1 MVWLLKIKS
10 NSLRINMAILSYSTL
25 DRMMYAQVLDE
36 GSTIPTWGGV
46 QEDKKKEDMK
56 KLIAYFYVRKA

>member
-1 MVWLLKIKS
+1 
-10 NSLRINMAILSYSTL
+10 MAILSYSTL